1 MDPAVAPHP
10 LAIEH
15 LPAFITAPGQ
25 TDVLFNVVVVFMLV
39 VIFVAGN
46 LYLRL
51 HALPEQLAHKT
62 QKVQFEIVA
71 VLALIALFT
80 HNQVFWIAALVL
92 ALIDLPDII
101 SPLRSMAGSLGR
113 IAERGRAP
121 ATPETSNVADVGTD
135 AMPKTT
141 VDEATASTTV
151 ETGPVAEDAASGENA
166 KAAREGA

>member
-15 LPAFITAPGQ
+15 LPSFITAPGQ

-80 HNQVFWIAALVL
+80 HSQIFWIAALVL

-113 IAERGRAP
+113 MAERGRASAIAETNDVAVETRSTP
-121 ATPETSNVADVGTD
+121 AAAT
-135 AMPKTT
+135 
-141 VDEATASTTV
+141 DEATASQTV
-151 ETGPVAEDAASGENA
+151 EVPVAEDTVNGESA
-166 KAAREGA
+166 KTAREGA